1 MEKIEIELLKPTD
14 LIPYIRNARTHS
26 DYQVQQIAGS
36 IREFGFTNPI
46 LIDENNNII
55 AGHGRMKA
63 AEVLRLPKVPCIRLK
78 NLSDIQKQAYILAD
92 NKLALN
98 AGWDAELLKIE
109 IEDLQLGKYDLSLTG
124 FNDAEIAAA
133 LADGLNSDNV
143 NPDEEWQDMPEFN
156 QNDETSWR
164 HIIVHFNNQSD
175 LDKFEMLIEQKITD
189 KTKSIWYPKMNRM
202 DTESK
207 RYE

>member
-1 MEKIEIELLKPTD
+1 M
-14 LIPYIRNARTHS
+14 
-26 DYQVQQIAGS
+26 
-36 IREFGFTNPI
+36 
-46 LIDENNNII
+46 
-55 AGHGRMKA
+55 
-63 AEVLRLPKVPCIRLK
+63 
-78 NLSDIQKQAYILAD
+78 AD